1 MDARR
6 QQDAAAAAGRI
17 FAWPCRD
24 ARSAS
29 RAMSAPSDSAPLP
42 WWKELTPYHWFVFA
56 MASLAWLFD
65 CLDQQLFILARNF
78 AMESLLPAGMD
89 PGKYGTYATAI
100 FVAGW
105 ATGGLIFGAMGDRIG
120 RAKTLTLCV
129 LMYSVFTGL
138 SALSKGWVDF
148 ALYRFVTGLGVG
160 GVFGLAVALIA
171 DGLPDRSRAGALGT
185 LQALSA
191 VGNITAGLISMWVG
205 GMVAAKSI
213 PPAWSWKIMFLI
225 GALPAFMCVFLQMRL
240 KEPEKWVKAREAGR
254 LSGVKFGSYASL
266 FGDVR
271 WRNPAIFGMILSVAG
286 VIGLWGI
293 GFFSPE
299 LVGPVIERSLRLQNL
314 PEAEI
319 KGAKATWIGI
329 NSIVQNFG
337 AFLGMLA
344 MTRLAQRIGR
354 KPAFAIA
361 FVLALLATVGFFQ
374 LFNGKGDIWMS
385 AVMGACQ
392 LALFA
397 GFAIYLPE
405 LFPTRLRS
413 TGTSFC
419 YNVGRFVAALGILQT
434 ASIKAWA
441 SAGAAT
447 PDAKIDAFRN
457 AASYMSVI
465 FLLGLVALLFL
476 PETKGRPMPEDVATT

>member
-1 MDARR
+1 
-6 QQDAAAAAGRI
+6 
-17 FAWPCRD
+17 
-24 ARSAS
+24 
-29 RAMSAPSDSAPLP
+29 MSAPSIPAAAVDNAP
-42 WWKELTPYHWFVFA
+42 WWKDLTPYHWFVFA

-78 AMESLLPAGMD
+78 AMESLLPKGMD

-120 RAKTLTLCV
+120 RAKTLTLTV
-129 LMYSVFTGL
+129 LMYSLFTGL
-138 SALSKGWVDF
+138 SALSQGWIDF
-148 ALYRFVTGLGVG
+148 AIYRFLTGLGVG

-171 DGLPDRSRAGALGT
+171 DGLPDRSRAGALGS

-205 GMVAAKSI
+205 GMVAAKTI
-213 PPAWSWKIMFLI
+213 TPDWSWKLMFLI
-225 GALPAFMCVFLQMRL
+225 GALPAFLCVFLQVRL

-254 LSGVKFGSYASL
+254 LTGAKFGSYVSL

-271 WRNPAIFGMILSVAG
+271 WRGPAIWGMVLSIAG

-293 GFFSPE
+293 GFFAPE
-299 LVGPVIERSLRLQNL
+299 LVGPVIENSLRAQNL
-314 PEAEI
+314 PAEEI
-319 KGAKATWIGI
+319 AGAKRTWVGI
-329 NSIVQNFG
+329 NSIVQNVG
-337 AFLGMLA
+337 AFFGMLGMSV
-344 MTRLAQRIGR
+344 LAQRIGR
-354 KPAFAIA
+354 KPAFVIA
-361 FVLALLATVGFFQ
+361 FIAALVATIGFFQ
-374 LFNGKGDIWMS
+374 FFNGKSDIWMS

-419 YNVGRFVAALGILQT
+419 YNVGRFVAAFGILQT

-441 SAGAAT
+441 SAGAVT
-447 PDAKIDAFRN
+447 PVEKIDAFRN
-457 AASYMSVI
+457 AATYMSAI
-465 FLLGLVALLFL
+465 FLLGLIALIFL
-476 PETKGRPMPEDVATT
+476 PETKGRPMPEDVVPAK